1 MPTPQEMGRR
11 WEEIWKGIIQGGLQP
26 GSGNQSHNKLD
37 VRSRKITWSCKWTAD
52 SGFRISSALIK
63 ENRSA
68 TDAPGG
74 NGSIPGFAIRLE
86 EDGDFVVLRA
96 DDFIELMTQPP
107 LLAADKAANRRKEAS
122 VPELLK

>member
-11 WEEIWKGIIQGGLQP
+11 WEEIWKRTIQGEAQP
-26 GSGNQSHNKLD
+26 GSGNKWFAKLD
-37 VRSRKITWSCKWTAD
+37 VRSRKITWSCKWT
-52 SGFRISSALIK
+52 SETGFRITPGLLL
-63 ENRSA
+63 ENKHA

-74 NGSIPGFAIRLE
+74 NGSIAAFAIRLE
-86 EDGDFVVLRA
+86 GQGDYVVLKA